1 MAELW
6 DKAFEDGKR
15 VFDVLIEGAVVF
27 KDVDIH
33 KEAGKFAA
41 LAKTSFA
48 SVNDGFLTIE
58 FGHKVEK

>member
-15 VFDVLIEGAVVF
+15 VFDVLVEGAVVF
-27 KDVDIH
+27 QDVDIY
-33 KEAGKFAA
+33 KEAGPFTA
-41 LAKTSFA
+41 LAKTDYA

-58 FGHKVEK
+58 FGHEVEK